1 MSTELEREM
10 YFLALRERCNKR
22 DKAIA
27 QLNENFPYHIEDG
40 DLVAEISDIP
50 EEEFEED
57 NREWECCIVTMTK

>member
-57 NREWECCIVTMTK
+57 NGEWECCIVTMTK

>member
-1 MSTELEREM
+1 MSIELEREM
-10 YFLALRERCNKR
+10 YFIALRERCNKR
-22 DKAIA
+22 DKALV

-40 DLVAEISDIP
+40 DLVAKIPDIP

>member
-22 DKAIA
+22 DKAIT
-27 QLNENFPYHIEDG
+27 QLNENFPYHIEGG
-40 DLVAEISDIP
+40 DLVAEISNIP

>member
-10 YFLALRERCNKR
+10 YFLVLRERCNKR

-50 EEEFEED
+50 EEEFKED
-57 NREWECCIVTMTK
+57 SREWECCIVTMTK

>member
-10 YFLALRERCNKR
+10 YFLVLRERCNKR

-27 QLNENFPYHIEDG
+27 QLNENFPYRIEDG
-40 DLVAEISDIP
+40 DLVAEIFDIP

-57 NREWECCIVTMTK
+57 NREWEYCIVTMTK